1 MPLSSAQAEARPSLA
16 LSTLDLVS
24 PSQVQCLESLLAMT
38 SAGKKKKSIHLHVL
52 QSPGRSEVTQL
63 QVPRPE
69 GLHSSDILFAM
80 EGSCYRAGERRRKSS
95 EGEVSLLKP
104 EDKRVPITQS
114 WFLQNMR
121 ATD

>member
-24 PSQVQCLESLLAMT
+24 PSQVQCLESLLAPMT

-69 GLHSSDILFAM
+69 GLHSSDILFANGRQLLQGRG
-80 EGSCYRAGERRRKSS
+80 ETPQELGRGSESS
-95 EGEVSLLKP
+95 K
-104 EDKRVPITQS
+104 T
-114 WFLQNMR
+114 
-121 ATD
+121 